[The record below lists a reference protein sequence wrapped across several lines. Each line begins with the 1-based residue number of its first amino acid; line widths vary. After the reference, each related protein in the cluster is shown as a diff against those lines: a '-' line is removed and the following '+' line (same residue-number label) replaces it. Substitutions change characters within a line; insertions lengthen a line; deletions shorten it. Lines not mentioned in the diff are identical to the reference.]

1 MAKILCFGELLLRMS
16 PSLDQQWIK
25 RAEMPVYVG
34 GAELNAARALAK
46 WELPVKYVTAIPDHY
61 LSKEIITELERENI
75 DISSIQLFG
84 DRIGVYYLP
93 QGADLKNAGVI
104 YDRANSSFSQLRPG
118 MIDWKNVLSDCDWF
132 HFSAICPAL
141 NQNVVDVCKEA
152 LEVASQMGLTISV
165 DLNYRA
171 KLWKYGKKPVEVMP
185 DLVKYAN
192 LVMGNI
198 WAADDLLGIPVDKD
212 IHDKKSKAAYLEHA
226 KKTSLEIMQQYPNC
240 IYVAN
245 TFRFRN
251 DEGLTYYATLY
262 KSYLAESKQFE
273 TEKVIDQVG
282 SGDCFM
288 AGLIYGI
295 KNDYK
300 PEMIINYAAAAAFGK
315 LFEKGDSTTRRAES
329 VFELLDSNWPKMIGS
344 FFASDL

>member
-1 MAKILCFGELLLRMS
+1 MS
-16 PSLDQQWIK
+16 PSLDRHWIH

-34 GAELNAARALAK
+34 GAELNAARALAR
-46 WELPVKYVTAIPDHY
+46 WEMPVKYISAAPDHY
-61 LSKEIITELERENI
+61 LSKEIIAELEHEKI
-75 DISSIQLFG
+75 DISSMHISG

-104 YDRANSSFSQLRPG
+104 YDRANSAFSQLQPG
-118 MIDWKNVLSDCDWF
+118 MIDWKSALADCDWF

-152 LEVASQMGLTISV
+152 LSMASQMGLTISI

-185 DLVKYAN
+185 DLVKRAN
-192 LVMGNI
+192 VIMGNI
-198 WAADDLLGIPVDKD
+198 WAANDLLGIPVDEK
-212 IHDKKSKAAYLEHA
+212 IHDKKSKQAYLDHA
-226 KKTSLEIMQQYPNC
+226 RKTSAAIKEQYPSC
-240 IYVAN
+240 KLVAN
-245 TFRFRN
+245 TFRFKN
-251 DEGLTYYATLY
+251 EEGLTYYASLEKENDQY
-262 KSYLAESKQFE
+262 VSREFQ

-295 KNDYK
+295 KKNYK
-300 PEMIINYAAAAAFGK
+300 PESIINYAAAAAFGK
-315 LFEKGDSTTRRAES
+315 LFEKGDTTRRRAEA
-329 VFELLDSNWPKMIGS
+329 VLELLDENSVSKL
-344 FFASDL
+344 FDLSKYPE

>member
-1 MAKILCFGELLLRMS
+1 MS

-34 GAELNAARALAK
+34 GAELNAARALAL
-46 WELPVKYVTAIPDHY
+46 WGLPVKYVTAVPDNY

-75 DISSIQLFG
+75 DTSSIQLFG

-141 NQNVVDVCKEA
+141 NQNVGDVCKEA
-152 LEVASQMGLTISV
+152 LEIASQMGLTISV

-185 DLVKYAN
+185 ELVKHAN

-212 IHDKKSKAAYLEHA
+212 IHDKRSKAAYLEHA
-226 KKTSLEIMQQYPNC
+226 RKTSLQIMQQYPNC
-240 IYVAN
+240 VYVAN

-262 KSYLAESKQFE
+262 KSDLAESKQFA

-295 KNDYK
+295 KQDYK

-315 LFEKGDSTTRRAES
+315 LFEKGDSTVRSAES
-329 VFELLDSNWPKMIGS
+329 VFDLLNGNYMTLLESS
-344 FFASDL
+344 L

>member
-1 MAKILCFGELLLRMS
+1 MPKILCFGELLLRMS
-16 PSLDQQWIK
+16 PSLDQQWIR

-46 WELPVKYVTAIPDHY
+46 WDLPVKYVTAIPDHY

-104 YDRANSSFSQLRPG
+104 YDRANSSFSELRPG
-118 MIDWKNVLSDCDWF
+118 MIDWKNVFSDCDWF

-152 LEVASQMGLTISV
+152 LEIASQMGLTISV

-192 LVMGNI
+192 VIMGNI
-198 WAADDLLGIPVDKD
+198 WAAEDLLGIPVEKD
-212 IHDKKSKAAYLEHA
+212 IHDKKSRDAYLEHS
-226 KKTSLEIMQQYPNC
+226 KKTSLEIMHQYPNC

-251 DEGLTYYATLY
+251 NEGLTYYATMY
-262 KSYLAESKQFE
+262 KSDLAESKQFE

-295 KNDYK
+295 KHDYK

-315 LFEKGDSTTRRAES
+315 LFEKGDSTLRSAES
-329 VFELLDSNWPKMIGS
+329 VFDLLNGNYMTLLESS
-344 FFASDL
+344 L